1 MMSIRF
7 SFNIIICCIVF
18 LLSWLDIAAQLSK
31 KDSIAYIKEMEQYR
45 KDINRKFKKDP
56 KPLIESDRKKF
67 KELSFFSTSAKYYV
81 DGIFT
86 RALHEDTFK
95 METTT
100 KWRPDFVKYGTIAF
114 MIDSVEYTLA
124 AYQNVKEAKLEDRK
138 NNLFIPFTDKTNGR
152 ETYEGGR
159 YIDRKIPEGERIML
173 DFNKAYNPW
182 CVYNGRFSCPIP
194 PEENTLPIEIKAGE
208 KDYKYGH

>member
-1 MMSIRF
+1 MSIRF
-7 SFNIIICCIVF
+7 SFITMICCTLF
-18 LLSWLDIAAQLSK
+18 LCTDATAQLNA
-31 KDSIAYIKEMEQYR
+31 KDSIAYLKEMVQHR

-56 KPLIESDRKKF
+56 KPLTDSDRKKF
-67 KELSFFSTSAKYYV
+67 KELSFFSTSINYYV

-100 KWRPDFVKYGTIAF
+100 KWRPDFVKYATITF
-114 MIDSVEYTLA
+114 MIDSVEYTLS

-159 YIDRKIPEGERIML
+159 YIDSKIPEGERIMF

-194 PEENTLPIEIKAGE
+194 PEENALPIEIKAGE